1 MRRGVVY
8 AVIAYLAWGLL
19 PLYWNVFATMG
30 SLEILAHRI
39 IWSFVFVGL
48 LLLVARR
55 WRQMREAM
63 AGAKGKIVMILCSL
77 LICANWLIYIWAVNH
92 GKVMETSLG
101 YYMNPL
107 LSVLFGVVFLKERLK
122 LGQWVALGLA
132 AAGVLYITF
141 QYGEFPWVAI
151 SLALSFA
158 LYGLTKKQLQVDS
171 LSGVAWETLLVVPI
185 SLLYLSY
192 LQSNGTATAWAMD
205 SWQIVLLM
213 LAGVVTALP
222 LLWFAAATKYLPLST
237 IGFIQYLSPTISL
250 LSAVFLFGEAFTTT
264 HLISFSL
271 IWAAL
276 VVYTISSLRK
286 KTQPA
291 PLQTNPS

>member
-1 MRRGVVY
+1 MRRGVLY

-19 PLYWNVFATMG
+19 PLYWNVFAAMG

-39 IWSFVFVGL
+39 VWSFVFVGL
-48 LLLVARR
+48 LLGVTRR
-55 WRQMREAM
+55 WRQMRGAM
-63 AGAKGKIVMILCSL
+63 AGTKGKIAMMLCSL
-77 LICANWLIYIWAVNH
+77 FICANWLIYIWAVNH

-107 LSVLFGVVFLKERLK
+107 LSVLFGVVFLKEKLK

-158 LYGLTKKQLQVDS
+158 LYGLTKKQLQADA

-185 SLLYLSY
+185 SILYLSI
-192 LQSNGTATAWAMD
+192 LQGNNTATAWAMEG
-205 SWQIVLLM
+205 WQIALLM

-222 LLWFAAATKYLPLST
+222 LLWFAEATKYLPLST

-250 LSAVFLFGEAFTTT
+250 LSAVFLFGEAFTTS

-276 VVYTISSLRK
+276 VVYTASSLRK
-286 KTQPA
+286 KPQSA
-291 PLQTNPS
+291 PLRTNPS

>member
-1 MRRGVVY
+1 
-8 AVIAYLAWGLL
+8 
-19 PLYWNVFATMG
+19 
-30 SLEILAHRI
+30 
-39 IWSFVFVGL
+39 
-48 LLLVARR
+48 
-55 WRQMREAM
+55 M